1 MYIIASQCFT
11 HPTAVPTTSTTPART
26 MVMLDIAYRE
36 GQGPAAGAIRLR
48 SAINV
53 RAAELIS
60 AGGRVFECQLRGEPV
75 APELLQELR
84 TALNELQTALTEFEA
99 RRAAP

>member
-1 MYIIASQCFT
+1 
-11 HPTAVPTTSTTPART
+11 

-36 GQGPAAGAIRLR
+36 GHGPAAGAIRLR
-48 SAINV
+48 STINL

-60 AGGRVFECQLRGEPV
+60 AGGRIFECQLRGDPV

-84 TALNELQTALTEFEA
+84 TAVNELQTALTEFEA
-99 RRAAP
+99 KQVATGPAPAA